1 MKKLLKRISMV
12 LISILAVTALTIGGY
27 KIMKQIEHD
36 EMIKIVK
43 SEEVKK
49 IIEDYLNHIDKKALT
64 NGGVI
69 QSYKIDEKS
78 IQHNPIGGIN
88 FSVYVNG
95 NSELYIRYTLEKN
108 SKTDKISFSN
118 GGYSGELQ
126 RLVREKK

>member
-1 MKKLLKRISMV
+1 
-12 LISILAVTALTIGGY
+12 
-27 KIMKQIEHD
+27 MKQIEHD

>member
-1 MKKLLKRISMV
+1 MKKALKRIGIA
-12 LISILAVTALTIGGY
+12 LISILAVTSLTIGGY
-27 KIMKQIEHD
+27 KIMKQIERD
-36 EMIKIVK
+36 EMVKIVK

-64 NGGVI
+64 NEGVI

-78 IQHNPIGGIN
+78 IQHNPTGGIN

-95 NSELYIRYTLEKN
+95 NNELYIRYTLEKN
-108 SKTDKISFSN
+108 SKTNKIAFSN

-126 RLVREKK
+126 RLVKEKK